1 MSEPRA
7 RCSFSRRETDAPQSG
22 GPTEGAGKRLYY
34 LGERGFIAQHP
45 PWNDATFWESYGLDR
60 TIRLDSSGIEY
71 GEPGA
76 SLTLVGVTVY
86 TYSLFWPSAYK

>member
-1 MSEPRA
+1 MSDPRA
-7 RCSFSRRETDAPQSG
+7 RCSFSRRETYAPQSG
-22 GPTEGAGKRLYY
+22 GTTEGAGNRLCY
-34 LGERGFIAQHP
+34 LGDRGFIALHS
-45 PWNDATFWESYGLDR
+45 PWNDATLWKSYGLDR

-76 SLTLVGVTVY
+76 SLMLVGVTVY